1 LNLNF
6 KIVWRIKGGPVRR
19 VGNRDLNLVFL
30 RQISL
35 LSAGTGG
42 AAALAFLFIP
52 LITRL
57 YGPEVYGL
65 LGSYMALTL
74 LLLPLASLTFPV
86 AVVLAESARD
96 ALGLTRLSLW

>member
-1 LNLNF
+1 MGCSDNAEINRLNF
-6 KIVWRIKGGPVRR
+6 I
-19 VGNRDLNLVFL
+19 LL

-35 LSAGTGG
+35 LGAGTGG
-42 AAALAFLFIP
+42 AQAIAFVFSP

-74 LLLPLASLTFPV
+74 LLLPLVSLTFPV
-86 AVVLAESARD
+86 AVVLADSAT
-96 ALGLTRLSLW
+96 LTVVLAFQ